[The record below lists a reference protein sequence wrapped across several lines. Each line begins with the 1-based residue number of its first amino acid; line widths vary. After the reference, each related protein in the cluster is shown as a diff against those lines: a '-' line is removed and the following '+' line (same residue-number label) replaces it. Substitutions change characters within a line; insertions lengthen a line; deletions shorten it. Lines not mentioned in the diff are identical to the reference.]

1 MTFRPPGQGAGPAGR
16 PRRPRPRRWPRIT
29 AATAA
34 GVIAVV
40 IVVIV
45 VCGIWTDYLW
55 FASVRYT
62 SVFATT
68 YGVKWALFGI
78 AGVFMAVTV
87 GCNAALAHRLRP
99 AHRPVSPEQRG
110 LDRYRIALEP
120 RRRLAFG
127 AGAALIGLISGL
139 TATSGW
145 QTWLLFA
152 NRTSF
157 HAQDPQFHLDI
168 SFFVFVY
175 PFLRMVL
182 GYLLA
187 AVLLSVLVAAAVHY
201 LYGGLR
207 LHPVSGRATAAAR
220 AHVFTLLGLFVL
232 LKAVAYW
239 IDRYG
244 IDLAHGGTVSTGASY
259 TGVNAILPAKTVLAA
274 IAVVCAL
281 LFFAGAVRQS
291 TLMPAVGFGLLV
303 LSAILI
309 GGVYPAVVQQ
319 FVVKPNALAKETP
332 YLQREI
338 DSTRN
343 AYAVSG
349 AVTETYQAASAAGP
363 AVVAARA
370 AALPSVRLVDPGVV
384 SQTFQQLQQVKSFYS
399 FPGQLDI
406 DRYQVPGAGPQ
417 PQDMVVGVRG
427 LSGPPP
433 GQANWINT
441 HLVYTHGYGFV
452 AASAN
457 TVQANGEPSF
467 TESDIP
473 PRGGLGSFQPRVYFG
488 AQQTQYA
495 IVGAPRG
502 QPPME
507 FDYPDQTAAGQ
518 ADTTYTGGGGV
529 PIGSPLNRLL
539 YAVTL
544 HEPNILLSSAVNADS
559 RLLYIRDPLARVAK
573 VAPFLTL
580 DNDPYPVVAGHG
592 IYWVVN
598 GYTTSDGY
606 PYAQRV
612 DLQQATAD
620 SASPGGSAY
629 GPRGMQLNYIRNSV
643 KAVVNAY
650 TGAVTLYQW
659 DQADPVL
666 RTWMKALPGIIR
678 PRRDIPAVLLAHL
691 RYPQALFGVQRQILA
706 SYHVRQAQPF
716 YGGQNFWTVPADPS
730 GLTPN
735 HGAQPPYYL
744 TMSMPGFPAAEFSLT
759 TSFVQRGRPN
769 MAAYMAVDS
778 NPLSPD
784 YGKIRILDLPQ
795 DAAIPGPEQVQ
806 NSFETDPTPSI
817 QLSQLR
823 RGGSKV
829 TLGNLITLPV
839 GGGFLYIEPVYVE
852 ASAAGS
858 TGAYPTVQ
866 RVFASYGGSVGY
878 GATLT
883 DALGQL
889 FGGPPSQPGGG
900 TGSHPAQAGGSQAN
914 AAAVSYLK
922 QAQNAYQQAQ
932 AALRSGNFAAYGRD
946 MTAMKAALDH
956 AQQAAAGRPVSTAS
970 GGSSR

>member
-1 MTFRPPGQGAGPAGR
+1 VTFRSPGSGAHPADRGR
-16 PRRPRPRRWPRIT
+16 LLRVRRWPRT
-29 AATAA
+29 AALVA
-34 GVIAVV
+34 GGAIAVV
-40 IVVIV
+40 VVLV
-45 VCGIWTDYLW
+45 VACGVWTDYLW
-55 FASVRYT
+55 FSSVHYA

-68 YGVKWALFGI
+68 YAVKWALFGI
-78 AGVFMAVTV
+78 AGVFMAAAV
-87 GCNAALAHRLRP
+87 GLNAALAYRLRP
-99 AHRPVSPEQRG
+99 SHRPSSPEQRG

-120 RRRLAFG
+120 RRRLAVI
-127 AGAALIGLISGL
+127 AGAAVIGLITGL
-139 TATSGW
+139 TATSQW

-157 HAQDPQFHLDI
+157 HAQDPQFHLDL

-187 AVLLSVLVAAAVHY
+187 AMLLSVLAAAGVHY

-207 LHPVSGRATAAAR
+207 LQAASGRATAAAR
-220 AHVFTLLGLFVL
+220 AHVFALLGVFVL
-232 LKAVAYW
+232 LKAVSYW

-244 IDLAHGGTVSTGASY
+244 IDLAQGGTVSTGASY
-259 TGVNAILPAKTVLAA
+259 TDVNAILPAKTVLAV

-281 LFFAGAVRQS
+281 LFFAGAARKS
-291 TLMPAVGFGLLV
+291 TMMPAVGFGLLV

-309 GGVYPAVVQQ
+309 GGVYPAIVQQ

-338 DSTRN
+338 NNTRN
-343 AYAVSG
+343 AYAVNG
-349 AVTETYQAASAAGP
+349 AVTEPYQATSAAAP

-406 DRYQVPGAGPQ
+406 DRYQVPGGGPQ
-417 PQDMVVGVRG
+417 PQDTVVGVRG

-457 TVQANGEPSF
+457 TVQANGDPSF

-473 PRGGLGSFQPRVYFG
+473 PRGALGPFQPRIYFG
-488 AQQTQYA
+488 GQQTQYA

-502 QPPME
+502 LPPME

-518 ADTTYTGGGGV
+518 SDTTYTGGGGV
-529 PIGSPLNRLL
+529 PIGSFLNRLL
-539 YAVTL
+539 YAVTF
-544 HEPNILLSSAVNADS
+544 HEPSILLSGAINADS

-580 DNDPYPVVAGHG
+580 DGDPYPVVADHG
-592 IYWVVN
+592 IYWVVD
-598 GYTTSDGY
+598 GYTTTDGY
-606 PYAQRV
+606 PYSQRL
-612 DLQQATAD
+612 DLQSATAD
-620 SASPGGSAY
+620 SSRPGGAAY
-629 GPRGMQLNYIRNSV
+629 GQPAAQLNYIRNSV

-659 DQADPVL
+659 DAADPVL
-666 RTWMKALPGIIR
+666 RSWMKALPGIIR
-678 PRRDIPAVLLAHL
+678 PRSDIPAALLAHL
-691 RYPQALFGVQRQILA
+691 RYPQALFDVQRQILA

-716 YGGQNFWTVPADPS
+716 YDGQNFWTVPGNPS
-730 GLTPN
+730 GLAPN

-744 TMSMPGFPAAEFSLT
+744 TMSMPGYPAPEFSLS

-769 MAAYMAVDS
+769 MAAFMAVDS

-784 YGKIRILDLPQ
+784 YGRIRILDLPQ

-806 NSFETDPTPSI
+806 NAFETDPTPSI

-829 TLGNLITLPV
+829 ILGNLITLPA

-858 TGAYPTVQ
+858 TGSYPTVQ
-866 RVFASYGGSVGY
+866 RVFASYGGNVGY
-878 GATLT
+878 GQTLA
-883 DALGQL
+883 DALSQL
-889 FGGPPSQPGGG
+889 FGLGAGQPGSGQGG
-900 TGSHPAQAGGSQAN
+900 RPAQGAVGSGGAN
-914 AAAVSYLK
+914 AAALGYLK
-922 QAQNAYQQAQ
+922 QAQDYYRQGQ
-932 AALRSGNFAAYGRD
+932 AALRSGNFAAYGQD
-946 MTAMKAALDH
+946 MAKMKAALDQ
-956 AQQAAAGRPVSTAS
+956 AQQAAAGRPAS
-970 GGSSR
+970 APSGR